1 VKAYDSMEE
10 LEYVNNETRKHIGL
24 EAVAA
29 KVLLVD
35 GAPFHVGVVGDCPC
49 LGRVSLA
56 ITK

>member
-1 VKAYDSMEE
+1 MEE
-10 LEYVNNETRKHIGL
+10 LEYVKNETRKHIGL